1 MWCELSI
8 RSSLSD
14 LSLCL
19 LRFSF
24 SLPFVSC
31 QCLSTPFV
39 LLNRCVS
46 ICFPFECLS
55 LCPPLPKSL
64 LYTRIK
70 EDVSLRHHCSSNSCL
85 RISSSFSL
93 CMCPPCSLSPS
104 TWSWKQFVNSLWPK
118 IFFFLRDLASLI
130 DVFLHIFQL
139 SLKVCGAVCG
149 VACHRYYRN
158 NRQAICATFARARKL
173 TGKSRRFA
181 V

>member
-19 LRFSF
+19 LRFSY

-39 LLNRCVS
+39 LLKRCVS

-64 LYTRIK
+64 LYTWIK

-85 RISSSFSL
+85 RISSSFPL

-104 TWSWKQFVNSLWPK
+104 TWSWKQFVNTLWPK
-118 IFFFLRDLASLI
+118 IFFFWETLLCTFSSSAWRCVELYVESPAIGITGITDKPF
-130 DVFLHIFQL
+130 VPPLHVQE
-139 SLKVCGAVCG
+139 S
-149 VACHRYYRN
+149 
-158 NRQAICATFARARKL
+158 
-173 TGKSRRFA
+173 
-181 V
+181 